1 MDIFLIISVFL
12 IAVAALALRRWNR
25 KSPPTETYS
34 LPETRSFAH
43 GFDGL
48 FAVERAE
55 DLKALAR
62 AEAELRARQARERLV
77 ARATNGDETALDDA
91 HKLGDKEAYGGALAA
106 LIAQAEGSTER
117 LRFLAEY
124 IVDSAEL
131 PASCEF
137 AETMIE
143 VYQASLDRRSLADM
157 LHLAALTGDAEFYRR
172 TVETVMAQWREGRVS
187 KLSATD
193 ILVTIVSGYWLI
205 SSEARLS
212 GSGFLLKKA
221 IAEVRRELAAAA
233 RRSPSISAN

>member
-1 MDIFLIISVFL
+1 MDTYLIISVFL
-12 IAVAALALRRWNR
+12 IAIAAFALRRWNR

-34 LPETRSFAH
+34 LAETRN
-43 GFDGL
+43 FDGL

-62 AEAELRARQARERLV
+62 AEAELRVEKARERLI
-77 ARATNGDETALDDA
+77 ARAADGDETALDDA
-91 HKLGDKEAYGGALAA
+91 HKLGDQEAYGGALAA
-106 LIAQAEGSTER
+106 LIAQARGSSER

-131 PASCEF
+131 PASREF
-137 AETMIE
+137 AETMIK
-143 VYQASLDRRSLADM
+143 VYQASLDQRSLADM
-157 LHLAALTGDAEFYRR
+157 LHLTALTSDTASYWRV
-172 TVETVMAQWREGRVS
+172 VEIVMAQWREGRIS

-193 ILVTIVSGYWLI
+193 ILATIESGYWLI